1 MGAKIM
7 STISMEQQTYLTT
20 MLNFS
25 QKILLR
31 DDSISE
37 EIALLNSM
45 TYITEDDIHQIEDII
60 QGGINNLDDITESFL
75 LSVISQLNIIDQ
87 SYITAILKLSNINS
101 RDLTKLQQT
110 ITEQLLIN
118 YSFNSEIKT
127 FTYYKRLSMLAILT
141 RDITLIQNTIA
152 KVESL

>member
-1 MGAKIM
+1 M